1 MPSKE
6 EMAQAYLE
14 QVRQKVTE
22 AERQLELLRRHLEEC
37 EEEFKEK
44 ESSE

>member
-1 MPSKE
+1 MPSKD

-14 QVRQKVTE
+14 QVRQKVKE

-37 EEEFKEK
+37 EEEFNEK

>member
-14 QVRQKVTE
+14 QVRQKVNE

-37 EEEFKEK
+37 EEEFNEK

>member
-1 MPSKE
+1 MPTKD

-14 QVRQKVTE
+14 QVKQKAVE
-22 AERQLELLRRHLEEC
+22 AERQLEVLRRHLDEC
-37 EEEFKEK
+37 EEEFNEK

>member
-37 EEEFKEK
+37 EEEFTKK